1 MKQLR
6 EALEDSERTRTAL
19 GHFNV
24 SEMVALKAVFSAAR
38 EQNVPVII
46 GASEGERAFMGT
58 RQIAALVKS
67 LRDEYD
73 YPIFLNADHT
83 HTLELA
89 VDAAKAGFNSVIFD
103 ASAQPFET
111 NVRQTKEAVE
121 TLKSVNPAIIV
132 EGEIGNIG
140 SGSEIHDSVP
150 AGVGVLS
157 TPEEAKQF
165 VDATKI
171 DVLAP
176 AVGNMH
182 GLLKSMVAGETH
194 KRLNIDRI
202 REIKEAVGIP
212 LTLHGA
218 SGTDEGDL
226 KAAIAAGIN
235 IVHINTELRL
245 AWRRGVESALR
256 EHPDEVVPYKL
267 LPNAFNNIHDVVR
280 ARLQLF
286 NETAVPASSSSSS

>member
-1 MKQLR
+1 MEQMRK
-6 EALEDSERTRTAL
+6 ALEQSERSRTAI

-24 SEMVALKAVFSAAR
+24 SELTALNAAFSAAR
-38 EQNVPVII
+38 ELGVPVII
-46 GASEGERAFMGT
+46 GASEGERAFIGT
-58 RQIAALVKS
+58 RQIGALVRS

-83 HTLELA
+83 HTIELA
-89 VDAAKAGFNSVIFD
+89 IEAAKTGFDSVIFD
-103 ASAQPFET
+103 ASSQAFEE
-111 NVRQTKEAVE
+111 NVRRTKQAVE
-121 TLKSVNPAIIV
+121 TLKSINPDILV

-140 SGSEIHDSVP
+140 SGSEVHEAVQ

-157 TPEEAKQF
+157 TAQEAKQF
-165 VDATKI
+165 VEATKV

-182 GLLKSMVAGETH
+182 GLLKSMIAGNTH

-202 REIKEAVGIP
+202 REIKEAVKIP

-218 SGTDEGDL
+218 SGTDSGDL
-226 KAAIAAGIN
+226 KAAIEAGID
-235 IVHINTELRL
+235 IVHVSTELRL
-245 AWRRGVESALR
+245 AWRRGVETAFR

-267 LPNAFNNIHDVVR
+267 LADAYENIRGVCA

-286 NETAVPASSSSSS
+286 SGLAIRQLQ

>member
-1 MKQLR
+1 MKQMRSVL
-6 EALEDSERTRTAL
+6 ADSERTRTAL

-24 SEMVALKAVFSAAR
+24 SEIVALRAAFSAAR
-38 EQNVPVII
+38 ELNVPVII
-46 GASEGERAFMGT
+46 GASEGERKFMGT
-58 RQIAALVKS
+58 YQIAALVKS

-89 VDAAKAGFNSVIFD
+89 VEAAKAGFDSVIFD
-103 ASAQPFET
+103 ASAQDFDS
-111 NVRQTKEAVE
+111 NVRSTKQAVE
-121 TLKSVNPAIIV
+121 TLKSINPDIIV

-140 SGSEIHDSVP
+140 SGSEIHEGVP

-165 VDATKI
+165 VDATKV

-182 GLLKSMVAGETH
+182 GLLKSMIAGETR

-202 REIKEAVGIP
+202 REIKEVVKVP

-226 KAAIAAGIN
+226 KAAIEAGIN

-245 AWRRGVESALR
+245 AWRRGVETALR

-267 LPNAFNNIHDVVR
+267 LPIAFDNIRNICR

-286 NETAVPASSSSSS
+286 SGMVVQPV

>member
-1 MKQLR
+1 MR
-6 EALEDSERTRTAL
+6 NVLEDSERTRTAL

-24 SEMVALKAVFSAAR
+24 SEIVALRAAFSAAR
-38 EQNVPVII
+38 ALNVPVII
-46 GASEGERAFMGT
+46 GASEGERKFMGT
-58 RQIAALVKS
+58 YQIAALVKS

-89 VDAAKAGFNSVIFD
+89 IEAAKAGFDSVIFD
-103 ASAQPFET
+103 ASGQDFDA
-111 NVRQTKEAVE
+111 NVRSTNQAVE
-121 TLKSVNPAIIV
+121 SLKSIKPDIIV

-140 SGSEIHDSVP
+140 SGSEIHESIA
-150 AGVGVLS
+150 AGVGVLT

-182 GLLKSMVAGETH
+182 GLLKSMIAGETR

-202 REIKEAVGIP
+202 REIKEAVKIP

-218 SGTDEGDL
+218 SGTDDGDL
-226 KAAIAAGIN
+226 KTAIEAGIN

-245 AWRRGVESALR
+245 AWRRGVETALR
-256 EHPDEVVPYKL
+256 EGPDEVVPYKL
-267 LPNAFNNIHDVVR
+267 LPIAYDDVR
-280 ARLQLF
+280 SICTARLQLF
-286 NETAVPASSSSSS
+286 SGMAVQPV

>member
-1 MKQLR
+1 MKQMR
-6 EALEDSERTRTAL
+6 SVLEDSERTRTAL

-24 SEMVALKAVFSAAR
+24 SEIVALRAAFSAAR
-38 EQNVPVII
+38 ELNVPVII
-46 GASEGERAFMGT
+46 GASEGERKFMGT
-58 RQIAALVKS
+58 YQIAALVKS

-89 VDAAKAGFNSVIFD
+89 VEAAKAGFDSVIFD
-103 ASAQPFET
+103 ASAQDFDS
-111 NVRQTKEAVE
+111 NVRSTKQAVE
-121 TLKSVNPAIIV
+121 TLKSINPDIIV

-140 SGSEIHDSVP
+140 SGSEIHEGIP

-182 GLLKSMVAGETH
+182 GLLKSMIAGETR

-202 REIKEAVGIP
+202 REIKEAVKIP

-226 KAAIAAGIN
+226 KAAIEAGIN
-235 IVHINTELRL
+235 IIHINTELRL
-245 AWRRGVESALR
+245 AWRRGVETALR

-267 LPNAFNNIHDVVR
+267 LPIAYDNIRNICR

-286 NETAVPASSSSSS
+286 NGMAVQPV

>member
-1 MKQLR
+1 MR
-6 EALEDSERTRTAL
+6 SVLEDSERTRTAL

-24 SEMVALKAVFSAAR
+24 SEITALRAAFSAAR
-38 EQNVPVII
+38 ELNVPVII
-46 GASEGERAFMGT
+46 GASEGERKFMGT

-73 YPIFLNADHT
+73 YPVFLNADHT

-89 VDAAKAGFNSVIFD
+89 IEAARAGFDSVIFD
-103 ASAQPFET
+103 ASAQDFDT
-111 NVRQTKEAVE
+111 NVRSTRQAVE
-121 TLKSVNPAIIV
+121 TLKSINPNIIV

-140 SGSEIHDSVP
+140 SGSEIHESIAD
-150 AGVGVLS
+150 GVGVLS

-182 GLLKSMVAGETH
+182 GLLKSMIAGATR
-194 KRLNIDRI
+194 KRLNIGRI
-202 REIKEAVGIP
+202 REIKETVKIP

-226 KAAIAAGIN
+226 KAAIEAGMN
-235 IVHINTELRL
+235 IIHINTELRL
-245 AWRRGVESALR
+245 AWRRGVERALR

-267 LPNAFNNIHDVVR
+267 LPTAYDNIR
-280 ARLQLF
+280 GICSARLQLF
-286 NETAVPASSSSSS
+286 SGKTVETA

>member
-1 MKQLR
+1 MKQMR
-6 EALEDSERTRTAL
+6 DVLEDSQRTRTAL

-24 SEMVALKAVFSAAR
+24 SEITALRAAFSAAR
-38 EQNVPVII
+38 ELNVPVII
-46 GASEGERAFMGT
+46 GASEGERKFMGT

-73 YPIFLNADHT
+73 YPVFLNADHT

-89 VDAAKAGFNSVIFD
+89 VEAAKAGFNSVIFD
-103 ASAQPFET
+103 ASSDDFET
-111 NVRQTKEAVE
+111 NVRRTREAVD
-121 TLKSVNPAIIV
+121 TLKTINPSIIV

-140 SGSEIHDSVP
+140 SGSEIHESVA

-157 TPEEAKQF
+157 TPEEARQF
-165 VDATKI
+165 VEATNV

-182 GLLKSMVAGETH
+182 GLLKSMIAGETR

-202 REIKEAVGIP
+202 REIKEAVNIP

-226 KAAIAAGIN
+226 KAAINAGIN

-245 AWRRGVESALR
+245 AWRQGIETALR

-267 LPNAFNNIHDVVR
+267 LPTAYENIHDICR

-286 NETAVPASSSSSS
+286 SGMAVQPV